1 MTIKKSQRP
10 PVASDPRSQPS
21 NMRKP
26 NQTKLFYII
35 MLLIPFVLLG
45 TVEGV
50 LRLTGFG
57 HSYAL
62 FIPAAGI
69 ADFMQPNPELIKRYF
84 HQPELAPDVSPD
96 TVLFKQQKSPN
107 SFRIVIQGGSTAA
120 GFPFGRFGSLTGQLQ
135 TRLKRLYPDK
145 NIEVISTAM
154 ASINSYTLL
163 DTVDEIIA
171 IQPDLVLIYA
181 GHNEYLGVMGLGS
194 VYAGK
199 GGHAANLLFLKLKE
213 LRLFQLVQLAYYHLF
228 ATADATGITT
238 AKGSSHTLMAQVAK
252 EKNIPYNSPLYQA
265 GLTQFTDNLD
275 RILSKYQQAD
285 IPVLIG
291 TLAANEVDQAP
302 FASAPDLDFS
312 KVDALWKQGQL
323 AAAKQQ
329 LQQQLNDHPDNADS
343 HFMLA
348 KTLMFEGDLPTA
360 QTHFTAAMDRD
371 LLRFRAPS
379 EFNTII
385 RHQAKAHGAWLVDSQ
400 AFIRQNNQGWLDNRV
415 MYEHLHPNQLGY
427 FLLAEAYLQ
436 HIVERQLLGSPPLAV
451 STQQAWQDMPI
462 TDTDIVY
469 ADFKIKSLKA
479 DYPFS
484 KTPQKVEFGEATSFA
499 EKTALSWLS
508 GRAWLQIQQDQLA
521 YYQQQQQLP
530 QAAKVAGILFDAL
543 PNNSKIAEVASLLYR
558 DIQDPNMAYYY
569 ARKAHELQPDNTEYL
584 MNLAQMQFQL
594 KRREA
599 AISSLQQVL
608 HIDPNHAKAQYYL
621 RQLQAEQ

>member
-1 MTIKKSQRP
+1 MNNKKSKG
-10 PVASDPRSQPS
+10 ASVKHVKRSTPDALS
-21 NMRKP
+21 KTK
-26 NQTKLFYII
+26 QTKLFYVI
-35 MLLIPFVLLG
+35 MLLLPVILLG
-45 TVEGV
+45 AVEGV

-62 FIPAAGI
+62 FIPAAGL
-69 ADFMQPNPELIKRYF
+69 ADYLQPNPELIKRYF
-84 HQPELAPDVSPD
+84 HQPDLAPNVSPD
-96 TVLFKQQKSPN
+96 TLLFKQQKSPE

-181 GHNEYLGVMGLGS
+181 GHNEYLGVMGVGS

-199 GGHAANLLFLKLKE
+199 GGHGANLLFLTLKD
-213 LRLFQLVQLAYYHLF
+213 LRVFQLVQLAYYRLF
-228 ATADATGITT
+228 ASGDNTAITST
-238 AKGSSHTLMAQVAK
+238 QGKSHTLMAKVAK
-252 EKNIPYNSPLYQA
+252 EKNIPYASPLYQA

-275 RILSKYQQAD
+275 RILSKYQQAE
-285 IPVLIG
+285 IPVLLG
-291 TLAANEVDQAP
+291 TLAANEVDQKP
-302 FASAPDLDFS
+302 FASAPDLDFAA
-312 KVDALWKQGQL
+312 VDTLWKQGQL

-329 LQQQLNDHPDNADS
+329 LQQQLSDHPDSADS
-343 HFMLA
+343 HFKLA
-348 KTLMFEGDLPTA
+348 KTLMFEGDMPAA
-360 QTHFTAAMDRD
+360 QAHFSAAMDRD

-379 EFNTII
+379 EFNAII
-385 RHQAKAHGAWLVDSQ
+385 RRQAKAHGAWLVDSQ

-436 HIVERQLLGSPPLAV
+436 HIVERQLLGSAPQPV

-462 TDTDIVY
+462 TATDVVY

-484 KTPQKVEFGEATSFA
+484 TTPQKVEFGEAQSFA
-499 EKTALSWLS
+499 EKTALSWLN

-521 YYQQQQQLP
+521 YYQKQQQLP
-530 QAAKVAGILFDAL
+530 EAAKVAGILFDAL

-558 DIQDPNMAYYY
+558 DNQDPTMAYYY
-569 ARKAHELQPDNTEYL
+569 ARKASELQPDNTEYL

-594 KRREA
+594 KRRDA
-599 AISSLQQVL
+599 AIRSLQAVL
-608 HIDPNHAKAQYYL
+608 LIDPKHNNAQYYL